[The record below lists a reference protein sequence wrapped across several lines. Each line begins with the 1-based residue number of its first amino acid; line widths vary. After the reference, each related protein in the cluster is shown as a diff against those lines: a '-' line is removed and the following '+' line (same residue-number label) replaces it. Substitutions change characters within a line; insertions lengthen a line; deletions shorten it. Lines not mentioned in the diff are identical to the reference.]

1 MHYVNLMRFCEMT
14 GLTVAEVRDY
24 EERGLIRSTAKGG
37 NQFYSYCEAY
47 RAKGIIY
54 FMKTQG
60 LSPEEAFAK
69 ITEQAKAAN
78 QRS

>member
-1 MHYVNLMRFCEMT
+1 MSFCEIT
-14 GLTVAEVRDY
+14 GLTVAQVKDY

-37 NQFYSYCEAY
+37 NQFYSYSEAY
-47 RAKGIIY
+47 RAKGIMY

-60 LSPEEAFAK
+60 LSPEEAFTK
-69 ITEQAKAAN
+69 INEQAKAAN